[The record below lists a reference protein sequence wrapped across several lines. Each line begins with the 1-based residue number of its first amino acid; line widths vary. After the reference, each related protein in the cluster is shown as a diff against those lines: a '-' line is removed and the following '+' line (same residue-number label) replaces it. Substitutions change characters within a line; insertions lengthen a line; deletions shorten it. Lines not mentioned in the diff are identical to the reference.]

1 MQQPKKIVR
10 RHYIVNKGI
19 QFRYA
24 GLLLLYLAVFFI
36 ISLAVIYFS
45 GLNMLVEKMANV
57 YPQARLIE
65 ILNTAYLRLAF
76 GFLLLLPV
84 VIISAILLSHKIA
97 GPLVRIKRALTQ
109 IVNND
114 YNVSI
119 KLRKHDQLK
128 DIADLINKL
137 AENLKKKNV

>member
-1 MQQPKKIVR
+1 MQQPKKIIR
-10 RHYIVNKGI
+10 KHYIVNKGI
-19 QFRYA
+19 QFKYA
-24 GLLLLYLAVFFI
+24 GLLLLYLIVFFI

-45 GLNMLVEKMANV
+45 GLNILLEKMANV
-57 YPQARLIE
+57 YPQARLTE
-65 ILNTAYLRLAF
+65 ILNTVYLRLAF
-76 GFLLLLPV
+76 GFLLLLPIV
-84 VIISAILLSHKIA
+84 AISAILLSHKIA

-109 IVNND
+109 MVNND

-128 DIADLINKL
+128 DIANLINKL